1 MLVITVAFP
10 SVIFPSPT
18 SVPLAY
24 ISIGPFGTFS
34 PVTVSVT
41 VTSTVTFCVVVLV
54 TSVTISLSRLVTLI
68 LKVSFIA
75 LYVSLPG

>member
-1 MLVITVAFP
+1 MLYVPFSVMLVITVAFP

-41 VTSTVTFCVVVLV
+41 VTSTVTFLAVLLVISTCVVL
-54 TSVTISLSRLVTLI
+54 LR
-68 LKVSFIA
+68 
-75 LYVSLPG
+75 